1 MPDNRM
7 RDFIRMQEVFF
18 HLSLKRTME
27 DVLSSQKALPFPN
40 EEKSVSP
47 APALDPG
54 AVCGTVLRISD
65 LEVSFRSGGR
75 KIRVLD
81 RVSIDLEK
89 GRRLALL
96 GETGCGKSVLAAAIF
111 GLLPANSSVKGKI
124 RGLGSENLLN
134 ASPKQLN
141 RLRGRSMVL
150 IPQNPKGSLNP
161 GFRVQRQVAEAVR
174 LAIGKK
180 DQGTTLE
187 KRVVDLLSKAG
198 FDNPERVAR
207 MYPHQ
212 LSGGMAQRVLLAAGI
227 AGEPDL
233 AVADEPTKGL
243 DPESVE
249 QCLELLKR
257 CFDRAALLL
266 ITHDLLAAAA
276 CHRAAVMYAGEIVEQ
291 GPAREV
297 LETPRHPYT
306 RGLVDAHPSKGLHPI
321 FGQAHGFADIMDGCR
336 FRHRCPEA
344 EAICEKKRPELFF
357 SGKRAWRCFHAR
369 V

>member
-1 MPDNRM
+1 M
-7 RDFIRMQEVFF
+7 
-18 HLSLKRTME
+18 SLKRTMGNGF
-27 DVLSSQKALPFPN
+27 SSKKALPYPS
-40 EEKSVSP
+40 EEKSVP
-47 APALDPG
+47 PFPALDPG
-54 AVCGTVLRISD
+54 AACEKVLRISD
-65 LEVSFRSGGR
+65 LEVSFCSGGGE
-75 KIRVLD
+75 IRVID
-81 RVSIDLEK
+81 RVSIDLEE

-96 GETGCGKSVLAAAIF
+96 GETGCGKSVLASAVF

-124 RGLGSENLLN
+124 RGLGSENLLD
-134 ASPKQLN
+134 ASSKELN
-141 RLRGRSMVL
+141 RLRGRRMIL

-161 GFRVQRQVAEAVR
+161 GFRVHRQVEEAVC
-174 LAIGKK
+174 LAVGKK
-180 DQGTTLE
+180 YKGTAKK
-187 KRVVDLLSKAG
+187 KRVLDLLCETG

-227 AGEPDL
+227 AGDPEL

-276 CHRAAVMYAGEIVEQ
+276 CHRAVVMYTGEIVEQ

-297 LETPRHPYT
+297 LETPLHPYT

-344 EAICEKKRPELFF
+344 ETICEKKRPELFF
-357 SGKRAWRCFHAR
+357 YGKRAWRCFHAR

>member
-1 MPDNRM
+1 M
-7 RDFIRMQEVFF
+7 
-18 HLSLKRTME
+18 SLKRTMGNGF
-27 DVLSSQKALPFPN
+27 SSEKGSLYPN
-40 EEKSVSP
+40 EDKSVPPSP
-47 APALDPG
+47 AFASG
-54 AVCGTVLRISD
+54 SVCGSALRISD

-75 KIRVLD
+75 EIRVLD
-81 RVSIDLEK
+81 GVSIDLEK

-96 GETGCGKSVLAAAIF
+96 GETGCGKSVLASAIF
-111 GLLPANSSVKGKI
+111 GLLPANASVKGNI
-124 RGLGSENLLN
+124 RGLGNENLLN

-174 LAIGKK
+174 LASGKK
-180 DQGTTLE
+180 DQGTTME
-187 KRVVDLLSKAG
+187 KRVLDLLCKTG

-227 AGEPDL
+227 AGDPEL

-249 QCLELLKR
+249 QCLELFKH
-257 CFDRAALLL
+257 CFDHAALLL

-297 LETPRHPYT
+297 LETPLHPYT
-306 RGLVDAHPSKGLHPI
+306 RGLVNAHPSKGLHPI

-344 EAICEKKRPELFF
+344 EAICEKKRPELLF